1 MNGIASLLDK
11 PATARVERLWQD
23 LETRCGLVGVKVTP
37 FPHFSWQVTESYDL
51 PHLETVLHAL
61 ARHARPFTIHTAGLG
76 LFTGENPIVYI
87 FIVKDEPLM
96 HFHKLLWEQMNG
108 IAIRPALYYA
118 PGQWVPHITLA
129 YKDVN
134 PANLDCAMQYLAF
147 QSFDWEIQIDNLI
160 LVAQID
166 DQPPETVRYCF
177 ATLNE
182 P

>member
-11 PATARVERLWQD
+11 PATARVELLWQE
-23 LETRCGLVGVKVTP
+23 LEARCGLVGVKITP
-37 FPHFSWQVTESYDL
+37 FPHFSWQVTEDYDL
-51 PHLETVLHAL
+51 ARLETTLREITRQAQ
-61 ARHARPFTIHTAGLG
+61 PFTVHTAGLG

-87 FIVKDEPLM
+87 SIVKDEPLM
-96 HFHKLLWEQMNG
+96 RFHAMLWEQTKG

-129 YKDVN
+129 YNDVN
-134 PANLDCAMQYLAF
+134 QDNLNCALQTLAF

-160 LVAQID
+160 FVAQSGN
-166 DQPPETVRYCF
+166 QTPETVGYRF
-177 ATLNE
+177 G